1 MNRRNQSDESVDKAS
16 GGTSLLA
23 GLMIGGLV
31 GAGTMLLL
39 APQAGR
45 RTREEIQ
52 QGALDLRDRA
62 TDSARDAAA
71 QVRSRAEQVVT
82 NVRGKADDLQNQGK
96 EIAIDQLDRVATAA
110 RAGKRAL
117 QSSKNDSGS

>member
-1 MNRRNQSDESVDKAS
+1 MNRRNQTDESMDKTS

>member
-1 MNRRNQSDESVDKAS
+1 MNRRNQTDESMDKTS

-52 QGALDLRDRA
+52 QGAIDLRDRA

>member
-1 MNRRNQSDESVDKAS
+1 MNRRNQSDESMDKAS
-16 GGTSLLA
+16 GGASLLA

-52 QGALDLRDRA
+52 QGAMDLRDRA

-117 QSSKNDSGS
+117 QSSKSDSGS

>member
-1 MNRRNQSDESVDKAS
+1 MNRRNQSDESMDKAS
-16 GGTSLLA
+16 GGASLLA

-52 QGALDLRDRA
+52 QGAMDLRDRA

-110 RAGKRAL
+110 RVGKRAL
-117 QSSKNDSGS
+117 QSSKSDSGS